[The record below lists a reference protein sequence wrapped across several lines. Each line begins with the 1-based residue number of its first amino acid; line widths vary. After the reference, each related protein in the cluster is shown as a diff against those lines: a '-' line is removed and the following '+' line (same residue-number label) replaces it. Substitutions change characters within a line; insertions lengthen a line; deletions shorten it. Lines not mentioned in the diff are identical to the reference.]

1 VLTQNLLTKKKGGI
15 NKQHTLLFW
24 FRLKMSPYDVHRSCY
39 QKNIQNTGLRNP
51 TLTSVFEPII
61 LCHHLKLVK
70 VKEEKGH
77 SDHNPDHEYTV
88 MTPCFC

>member
-1 VLTQNLLTKKKGGI
+1 
-15 NKQHTLLFW
+15 
-24 FRLKMSPYDVHRSCY
+24 
-39 QKNIQNTGLRNP
+39 
-51 TLTSVFEPII
+51 
-61 LCHHLKLVK
+61 